1 MRGLK
6 CHILFRFEPVVNP
19 VAAYVYFYF
28 FTIVGVDVRS
38 IQKLL
43 RLILIS
49 PEERLAGFAE
59 SEALAR

>member
-6 CHILFRFEPVVNP
+6 CHILFRFEPVNP

-38 IQKLL
+38 IYELL
-43 RLILIS
+43 RFILIL